1 MTTSRHVAP
10 ARSAGGRWTAAVRP
24 PAVAAAIGVAVAAVV
39 ALLRTAQLP
48 AGMGALDM
56 TMSGAGVGVW
66 VALSVVPAAVI
77 GLLGPAGPATAVAR
91 GLVIGLLW
99 WVSWNLT
106 LLPLLLGVRPGWSS
120 ASVTV
125 GFADLVAT
133 LLHGA
138 VTGLGWSAVAARVV
152 GVARGPDE
160 DRADLPRVVVL
171 GGGFAGVAVA
181 RRLERLARRRSRWDV
196 TLVSDRNFLLFTPM
210 LPEVAGGAVQA
221 QHVGAALRAACPR
234 TRVVLGRVDEVDL
247 RQRVL
252 RVGADAIPYDHL
264 VLVLGTEPTF
274 HGLPGIAEHCLT
286 LKSLH
291 DAARVRAHL
300 LTQLERADLALD
312 ETERRRLLTC
322 TVVGGGFAGVELLAE
337 LQDLTRSVLRYYPS
351 LEATQ
356 LRFVLVHSGDRI
368 LPELGAKLAQFAD
381 ERLRSR
387 GLEIMLGTR
396 VRGASKSALVLED
409 GTEIASGTMVWTAGN
424 QPSELVRSLATEHAR
439 NGAVVVDA
447 TLRAVGVERVWAAG
461 DCAAVPAGEG
471 KVHPPTAQHALRQ
484 GRTVADNLAAVI
496 AGREPKPF
504 RFTTIGMLAALGH
517 RTGVAEIRGWRFSGV
532 LAWAMWRVIY
542 LAKLPGLEKRIRVAL
557 DWLVEIAFP
566 RDLVLAQEVPDATGR
581 LGPAPEPS
589 SR

>member
-1 MTTSRHVAP
+1 M
-10 ARSAGGRWTAAVRP
+10 
-24 PAVAAAIGVAVAAVV
+24 AAVV

-66 VALSVVPAAVI
+66 VALSALPAAVI
-77 GLLGPAGPATAVAR
+77 GLLGPAGAAAGIAR

-106 LLPLLLGVRPGWSS
+106 LLPLLLGARPSWSS
-120 ASVTV
+120 TSVTV

-138 VTGLGWSAVAARVV
+138 ATGLGWSVVAARVV
-152 GVARGPDE
+152 GAARGPDE

-171 GGGFAGVAVA
+171 GGGFAGVAVVT
-181 RRLERLARRRSRWDV
+181 RLERLARRRARWDV

-221 QHVGAALRAACPR
+221 QHIGAALRAACPR

-247 RQRVL
+247 DQRVL
-252 RVGADAIPYDHL
+252 RVGAEAIPYDHL
-264 VLVLGTEPTF
+264 VLVLGAEPTF
-274 HGLPGIAEHCLT
+274 RGTPGIAEHCLT
-286 LKSLH
+286 LKSLP

-300 LTQLERADLALD
+300 LMQLERADLTTD

-322 TVVGGGFAGVELLAE
+322 TVVGGGFGGVELLAE
-337 LQDLTRSVLRYYPS
+337 LRDLTRSVLRYYPS
-351 LEATQ
+351 VDSTQ
-356 LRFVLVHSGDRI
+356 PRFVLVHSGDRI

-381 ERLRSR
+381 ERLRAS
-387 GLEIMLGTR
+387 GLEILLGTR
-396 VRGASKSALVLED
+396 VRGATHGALVLED

-424 QPSELVRSLATEHAR
+424 QPSELVQSLATEHAQT
-439 NGAVVVDA
+439 GAVMVDA
-447 TLRAVGVERVWAAG
+447 TLRAMGAERVWAAG

-471 KVHPPTAQHALRQ
+471 KVHPPTAQHAVRQ
-484 GRTVADNLAAVI
+484 GRTVADNLAAVL
-496 AGREPKPF
+496 AGREPQPF
-504 RFTTIGMLAALGH
+504 RFTPIGMLAALGH

-532 LAWAMWRVIY
+532 LAWAMWRVVY
-542 LAKLPGLEKRIRVAL
+542 LAKLPGLEKRVRVAL
-557 DWLVEIAFP
+557 DWLIEVAFP
-566 RDLVLAQEVPDATGR
+566 RDLVLAQEVPDPTARSGT
-581 LGPAPEPS
+581 APEPA